1 MRYGQSHKQ
10 ETHDRLVSLAGRVL
24 REKGPDQLGV
34 AELMRSAGLTHG
46 GFYAHFKSKD
56 ALLAEALE
64 SAFAHSGHRV
74 RQLTAGL
81 PARLALASYVDWYV
95 SSAHRDNP
103 AIGCPIVALNSDL
116 PRQSRRFRAAF
127 GAGVKSLLAI
137 LASWIEGAGI
147 ADSEALAASLLPAM
161 AGAVAIA
168 RAVPDPALSDAL
180 LESARNSIRARLGL
194 RDSDNPEGTAPSSK
208 ARSPDDEFRSSPDQ
222 ITLRIRT

>member
-1 MRYGQSHKQ
+1 VRYDETHKQ
-10 ETHDRLVSLAGRVL
+10 ETHDKLVGLAGRAL

-64 SAFAHSGHRV
+64 NAFAHSGQRV
-74 RQLTAGL
+74 RQLTAGM
-81 PARLALASYVDWYV
+81 PARQALASYVDWYV

-127 GAGVKSLLAI
+127 GGGVKSLLA
-137 LASWIEGAGI
+137 LLTAWMEEAGL
-147 ADSEALAASLLPAM
+147 ADSEALATSLLPAM

-168 RAVPDPALSDAL
+168 RAVPDQALSDAL
-180 LESARNSIRARLGL
+180 LESARSSIRSRLGL
-194 RDSDNPEGTAPSSK
+194 QDGDGLG
-208 ARSPDDEFRSSPDQ
+208 RSAQ
-222 ITLRIRT
+222 